1 MENYG
6 EYILSI
12 LNKKRF
18 VKQWLDGKYLE
29 KPIIIYG
36 ESGIGKTSLVDYILK
51 DFIKITIDI
60 EFCRNNT
67 SVEEYLEMSLYKK
80 SITMMFDKNVRKKV
94 LVFDDLKYIQTNDK
108 NLFKQII
115 NFAKKKTNFP
125 VIYIFKNITHKAV
138 QGIYRK
144 CFPIH
149 LSLTTNQIKT
159 ILQTYYSVEQMGVSL
174 DQLIEKSSSNFHTIK
189 INLDFY
195 QTNTKRINTYDKKYD
210 DLFDLIQEMYG
221 CNSIS
226 DYYRI
231 SASDYTVISLHIL
244 ENCVQWIFKDKKSS
258 YQKKMRLL
266 KSIYLTN
273 TVGDN
278 CYYKINQHN
287 DWGIINHII
296 THTIAHPLQI
306 LSKNKIKMK
315 DRVYNKY
322 LSRSIIYTYN
332 SKLLAMNGLTVHLL
346 SEVYSLFRNK
356 EYHRV
361 GQIIHSYGISQ
372 KIFEKFS
379 KYFFQETPKKEIQLL
394 FKN

>member
-18 VKQWLDGKYLE
+18 VKQWIEGKYLE
-29 KPIIIYG
+29 KPIILYG
-36 ESGIGKTSLVDYILK
+36 ENGIGKTSLVDYILK

-60 EFCRNNT
+60 GFCKNHH

-115 NFAKKKTNFP
+115 NFSKKKTNFP
-125 VIYIFKNITHKAV
+125 VIYIFKKITHKDIQA
-138 QGIYRK
+138 IYRK

-149 LSLTTNQIKT
+149 LSLTTPQIKK
-159 ILQTYYSVEQMGVSL
+159 ILQKYYPVEKIELL
-174 DQLIEKSSSNFHTIK
+174 DELIEKSSSNFHNIK
-189 INLDFY
+189 INLEFY
-195 QTNTKRINTYDKKYD
+195 KTNTHRINQYDKKYD
-210 DLFDLIQEMYG
+210 DLFDLIQMMYG
-221 CNSIS
+221 CKGIS
-226 DYYRI
+226 DYYRL
-231 SASDYTVISLHIL
+231 SASDYTIISLHIL
-244 ENCVQWIFKDKKSS
+244 ENCVQWIWKDKKSS

-266 KSIYLTN
+266 KSIYFASS
-273 TVGDN
+273 VGDN
-278 CYYKINQHN
+278 LYYKIHQHN

-296 THTIAHPLQI
+296 TNTIAKPLYL

-322 LSRSIIYTYN
+322 LSSSIIYTYN
-332 SKLLAMNGLTVHLL
+332 SKLLVMNGITVDIL
-346 SEVYSLFRNK
+346 SELYSLFRNK
-356 EYHRV
+356 DYHRV
-361 GQIIHSYGISQ
+361 CQIIHSYGISQ
-372 KIFEKFS
+372 KMFEKFS
-379 KYFFQETPKKEIQLL
+379 KYFFQETPKKEIKLL